1 MRAVK
6 RVCVCVSV
14 YIYEIL
20 KYMNNDVEN
29 NFFRFSTVKWLHICQ
44 VKWTSL

>member
-1 MRAVK
+1 MTGPLNG
-6 RVCVCVSV
+6 CVCVSV

-29 NFFRFSTVKWLHICQ
+29 NFF
-44 VKWTSL
+44 